1 MKLIEVQVNG
11 LFLTQN
17 QASGVILK
25 EIYGDRALPI
35 IIGEYEAQSI
45 ALGLENIQPP
55 RPITHDLLVNVL
67 ESLNAVLESV
77 VVTDLKNNTYYAVL
91 KLNHH
96 GNSIEVDSR
105 PSDAIAIA
113 VRKNVPIY
121 VSEDVMI
128 RASIFDSE
136 IEKQAD
142 EDEQVASFQK
152 KDEIGNLTPTSRLEQ
167 LKTELEKAVEREDYE
182 KAAKLRDEI
191 KKLESRNQ

>member
-25 EIYGDRALPI
+25 ELYGDRALPI

-67 ESLNAVLESV
+67 ESLGAALESV
-77 VVTDLKNNTYYAVL
+77 VVTDLKNNTYYAIL

-96 GNSIEVDSR
+96 GQSLEIDSR

-136 IEKQAD
+136 IEKQA
-142 EDEQVASFQK
+142 EDDDQMVSFK
-152 KDEIGNLTPTSRLEQ
+152 NKDEFEPLAPTSRIEQ
-167 LKTELEKAVEREDYE
+167 LKEELEKAVEREDYE

-191 KKLESRNQ
+191 KRLESRNQ